1 MPSYTLG
8 FDRLSF
14 DPVIADEIAELCRLS
29 ALLPL
34 DLRPIVAVT
43 SVDQLPALPIAT
55 QATDPGKFSIQID
68 PQQWARFTSSQRDLL
83 FWHEVALIQGRCLGR
98 GAWEPTAI
106 AIGLLAALAELPS
119 HSLLA
124 FAVALTVAGLATYKL
139 YQNHWGEQ
147 NLRKFTTADQGAI
160 ALALAAGYSVEKAY
174 RSLSEAVILLMQQSK
189 LKAYRRQYQVRL
201 RVLEIMAAKG

>member
-14 DPVIADEIAELCRLS
+14 DRVIAAEIAEFCRLN
-29 ALLPL
+29 ALLPM
-34 DLRPIVAVT
+34 DLRPVVAIT
-43 SVDQLPALPIAT
+43 SVDQLMLPIAT
-55 QATDPGKFSIQID
+55 QPTDPGEFSIQID

-83 FWHEVALIQGRCLGR
+83 LWHEVALIQGRCLGR

-106 AIGLLAALAELPS
+106 AIGLLAALVELPS

-160 ALALAAGYSVEKAY
+160 TLALAAGYSFEKAY

-201 RVLEIMAAKG
+201 RVLEIMAAKYQ